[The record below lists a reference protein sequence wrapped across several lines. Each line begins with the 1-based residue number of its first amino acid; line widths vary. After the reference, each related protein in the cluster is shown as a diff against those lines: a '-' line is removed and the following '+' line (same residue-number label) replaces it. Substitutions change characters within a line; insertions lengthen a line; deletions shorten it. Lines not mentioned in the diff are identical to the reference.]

1 MSLRIKTTLIT
12 VLLVMSMGLFMT
24 FVRNYPLIFTQTVLI
39 MGGIVG
45 ISWLWMTIYNILKS
59 KSK

>member
-1 MSLRIKTTLIT
+1 MSLRTKTTLIT
-12 VLLVMSMGLFMT
+12 ALLVMSMGLFMT

>member
-1 MSLRIKTTLIT
+1 MSLRTKTTLIT
-12 VLLVMSMGLFMT
+12 ALLVMSMGLFMT

-59 KSK
+59 KS

>member
-1 MSLRIKTTLIT
+1 MSLRTKTTLIT
-12 VLLVMSMGLFMT
+12 ALLVMSMGLFMT
-24 FVRNYPLIFTQTVLI
+24 FVRNYPLLFTEAVLI

-59 KSK
+59 KS